1 MKRLTIDS
9 DYMLRILM
17 QLLEIP
23 SPTGYTDQIVHFV
36 GEELERIGIP
46 FVLTRRGAIHCEI
59 DARFRGGDRAVV
71 CHLDTLGAMVLRLKE
86 NGRLAIAPVGT
97 WPSRF
102 AEGGRVTIF
111 TDRGARRGTVLPLK
125 ASGHVYDHEIAEQ
138 PTTWENLEV
147 RIDENS
153 HSEADLVKRGVNV
166 GDYIAFDTNA
176 ETSPKGYINSRHLD
190 DKAGVA
196 AVLAVLK
203 AMMEKKVTIPIDCHF
218 VFTISEEVGSGASS
232 AIELDVAE
240 LVSIDNATPAPGQN
254 SRETGVTIAM
264 MDMAGPY
271 DYHLT
276 HKMIDLCV
284 EHEIPHQRDV
294 FCHYRSDAASAI
306 QAGRD
311 LRTALLCFGVDAS
324 HGYERTHISSLR
336 SVAEL
341 LALYIQSPRTFKR
354 DAQPDGPLEGFP
366 VQPTQSVQNEGNDA

>member
-1 MKRLTIDS
+1 MKRLTIDAE
-9 DYMLRILM
+9 YMLRVLM
-17 QLLEIP
+17 QMLEIP

-36 GEELERIGIP
+36 GEELERLGIP
-46 FVLTRRGAIHCEI
+46 FELTRRGAIHCELN
-59 DARFRGGDRAVV
+59 ARLRSGDRAVV
-71 CHLDTLGAMVLRLKE
+71 AHLDTLGAMALRLKE

-102 AEGGRVTIF
+102 AEGGRVTLF
-111 TDRGARRGTVLPLK
+111 TDAGARRGTVLPLK
-125 ASGHVYDHEIAEQ
+125 ASGHVYDKEIAEQ

-147 RIDENS
+147 RIDEKCRS
-153 HSEADLVKRGVNV
+153 VTDLAKLGFHV

-176 ETSPKGYINSRHLD
+176 ETVPNGFINARHLD

-196 AVLAVLK
+196 AVLAALK
-203 AMMEKKVTIPIDCHF
+203 AITDNDVSIPIDCHF
-218 VFTISEEVGSGASS
+218 VFTISEEVGSGAAA

-240 LVSIDNATPAPGQN
+240 LVSVDNAIPAPGQN
-254 SRETGVTIAM
+254 SQETGVTIAI
-264 MDMAGPY
+264 MDAAGPY

-276 HKMIDLCV
+276 HKLIDLCV
-284 EHEIPHQRDV
+284 EFEIPHQRDV

-341 LALYIQSPRTFKR
+341 LTLYIQSPRTFPR
-354 DAQPDGPLEGFP
+354 DAKPAGPLEGFP
-366 VQPTQSVQNEGNDA
+366 VQPTELAENEGRSA